1 MISRRGGEWVCRREV
16 VKLSLFTHRQVVVL
30 DPNLL
35 PPTKL
40 RRMVFPSRTSSSHGT
55 RKSGSVVYTPTRDV
69 NIEQLKR
76 VFVIH
81 ALIIQLSDNMAPPQ
95 AGAGVASTKR
105 PRSRKSI
112 AHMPSPDTVMTT
124 DKENMTLD
132 TSALAAKATSRLQKR
147 SRSKSLGPGGIE
159 ALQEDSGN
167 RGKVCHI

>member
-1 MISRRGGEWVCRREV
+1 M
-16 VKLSLFTHRQVVVL
+16 
-30 DPNLL
+30 
-35 PPTKL
+35 
-40 RRMVFPSRTSSSHGT
+40 
-55 RKSGSVVYTPTRDV
+55 
-69 NIEQLKR
+69 
-76 VFVIH
+76 FVIH

-132 TSALAAKATSRLQKR
+132 TSALAAKATSKLQKR

-167 RGKVCHI
+167 RGKVCDIRSVGTALKHD